1 MRVIAGELG
10 GRRLH
15 APRGSRTRPT
25 SDRVREA
32 LFMALGPLEG
42 ARVMDLYAGS
52 GALAIEALSRGAAW
66 ADLVDF
72 DRSARETA
80 FRNLEELG
88 LAERARI
95 WPLRLP
101 AGLARLAGTLARAD
115 VVFADPPYGGA
126 DARALLAGLGRPGV
140 IPAGARLVLE
150 AHAKDGIPEAAGV
163 LGHRRD
169 RRYGETLVHVYTAG
183 GATSPAE
190 GGQS

>member
-1 MRVIAGELG
+1 
-10 GRRLH
+10 
-15 APRGSRTRPT
+15 
-25 SDRVREA
+25 
-32 LFMALGPLEG
+32 MALGPLEG
-42 ARVMDLYAGS
+42 ARVVDLYAGS

-101 AGLARLAGTLARAD
+101 AGLARLAGALARAD

-183 GATSPAE
+183 GTTSPAE
-190 GGQS
+190 GGES